1 MTKAAILVGVLAVAV
16 AAPAR
21 PQDEE
26 SKSLRAKLRTIRLD
40 VDFSKVSVKDFI
52 DYLREA
58 AGINIVLSPKAAEV
72 QTALTIK
79 AKDVTIQSLLRLL
92 LKPVQLG
99 YKVED
104 GVLLIVRESDLK
116 SEVRLEIIDV
126 RDLLMPI
133 QDFPG
138 GEITLATDSLGA
150 NFNPAVDEAP
160 KEFPIVDLI
169 KAHTGSKSWDE
180 NSRTSLG
187 LMNGLLFVR
196 QTEDVIQQIRKVLD
210 TLRRFK

>member
-40 VDFSKVSVKDFI
+40 VDFSKVSVKDFV
-52 DYLREA
+52 DYVREA
-58 AGINIVLSPKAAEV
+58 AGINVVLSPKAAEV

-104 GVLLIVRESDLK
+104 GVLIIVRESDLK
-116 SEVRLEIIDV
+116 SDVRLEIIDV

-196 QTEDVIQQIRKVLD
+196 QTDEVIQQIRKVLD

>member
-1 MTKAAILVGVLAVAV
+1 MSKAAFLVGVLAVAV

-40 VDFSKVSVKDFI
+40 VDFSKVSVKDFV

-92 LKPVQLG
+92 LKPIQLG

-116 SEVRLEIIDV
+116 SDVRLEIIDV

-150 NFNPAVDEAP
+150 NFSPAVDEAP

-196 QTEDVIQQIRKVLD
+196 QTEEVIQQIRKVLD

>member
-1 MTKAAILVGVLAVAV
+1 MSKAAFLVGVLAVAV

-40 VDFSKVSVKDFI
+40 VDFSKVSVKDFV

-150 NFNPAVDEAP
+150 NFSPAVDEAP
-160 KEFPIVDLI
+160 KEFPIVDLL

-196 QTEDVIQQIRKVLD
+196 QTEEVIQQIRKVLD

>member
-116 SEVRLEIIDV
+116 SDVRLEIIDV

-160 KEFPIVDLI
+160 KEFPIVDLL

>member
-104 GVLLIVRESDLK
+104 GVLIIVRESDLK
-116 SEVRLEIIDV
+116 SDVRLEIIDV

>member
-1 MTKAAILVGVLAVAV
+1 MCKAAFLVGVLAVAV

-40 VDFSKVSVKDFI
+40 VDFSRVSVKDFV

-150 NFNPAVDEAP
+150 NFSPAVDEAP

-196 QTEDVIQQIRKVLD
+196 QTEEVIQQIRKVLD

>member
-1 MTKAAILVGVLAVAV
+1 MSKAAFLVVVLAVAV

-40 VDFSKVSVKDFI
+40 VDFSKVSVKDFV
-52 DYLREA
+52 DYVREA
-58 AGINIVLSPKAAEV
+58 AGINVVLSPKAAEV

-104 GVLLIVRESDLK
+104 GVLIIVRESDLK
-116 SEVRLEIIDV
+116 SDVRLEIIDV

-133 QDFPG
+133 QEFPG

-150 NFNPAVDEAP
+150 NFSPAVDEAP

-196 QTEDVIQQIRKVLD
+196 QTEEVIQQIRKVLD

>member
-1 MTKAAILVGVLAVAV
+1 MSKAAFLVGVLAVAV

-40 VDFSKVSVKDFI
+40 VDFSKVSVKDFV

-116 SEVRLEIIDV
+116 SDVRLEIIDV

-150 NFNPAVDEAP
+150 NFSPAVDEAP

-196 QTEDVIQQIRKVLD
+196 QTEEVIQQIRKVLD